1 MMYGNNYQPTYPMYN
16 PYQNQQNNY
25 LPPMPMGLSGRIV
38 DDFGSVTVNDVPMD
52 GNPAVFIKKDNSEI
66 VLKKWG
72 NDGRIYSVSYLPQIE
87 NKDAN
92 TINVPSEI
100 KQSEIE
106 ALTQRLEG
114 IESKIDKLIRPV
126 RGKETKDES

>member
-16 PYQNQQNNY
+16 PYQQ
-25 LPPMPMGLSGRIV
+25 PVPSIPSGLSGKV
-38 DDFGSVTVNDVPMD
+38 LDDFGSITINDIPMD
-52 GNPAVFIKKDNSEI
+52 GSPAVFIKKDNSE
-66 VLKKWG
+66 VQLRRWG

-92 TINVPSEI
+92 TVNVPSEV
-100 KQSEIE
+100 KQSEFD

-114 IESKIDKLIRPV
+114 IESKIDKLIRPT

>member
-1 MMYGNNYQPTYPMYN
+1 
-16 PYQNQQNNY
+16 
-25 LPPMPMGLSGRIV
+25 MPMGLSGRIV

-114 IESKIDKLIRPV
+114 IESKIDKLIRPT